1 MMADLYNQ
9 LQLVNWNIYLSFG
22 LLSHRRNTKLVS
34 DLSENGV
41 RGLMGV
47 TFLQRIIDSRSS
59 SLLFTLHVGPT
70 TWPPKELWVKRYVI

>member
-9 LQLVNWNIYLSFG
+9 LQLVNWNIYLLLG

-47 TFLQRIIDSRSS
+47 TFLQHAIHKAFAQCIIV
-59 SLLFTLHVGPT
+59 HIYP
-70 TWPPKELWVKRYVI
+70 

>member
-9 LQLVNWNIYLSFG
+9 LQLVNWNIYLLLG

-47 TFLQRIIDSRSS
+47 TFLQRNIRSER
-59 SLLFTLHVGPT
+59 HVGESST
-70 TWPPKELWVKRYVI
+70 VYECSKFLVNYFASVT

>member
-9 LQLVNWNIYLSFG
+9 LQLVNWNIYLLLG

-47 TFLQRIIDSRSS
+47 TFLQHDMSGQCPNDSNCS
-59 SLLFTLHVGPT
+59 
-70 TWPPKELWVKRYVI
+70 